1 MSFEKEQYNQI
12 EKTSHLEMIKQLFGN
27 TQIDSLFGFLEVDI
41 KVPNKLEELLVL
53 SITMRR
59 IISCNF
65 LKIKSLYKSW
75 RTYQTD

>member
-27 TQIDSLFGFLEVDI
+27 TQIDSLFGFLQADI

-53 SITMRR
+53 SI
-59 IISCNF
+59 IYYDKNGISQF
-65 LKIKSLYKSW
+65 FEDQI
-75 RTYQTD
+75 TI

>member
-27 TQIDSLFGFLEVDI
+27 TQIDSLFGFLQVDI

-53 SITMRR
+53 SIIYYDKNGILQFFEDQIT
-59 IISCNF
+59 I
-65 LKIKSLYKSW
+65 
-75 RTYQTD
+75 

>member
-27 TQIDSLFGFLEVDI
+27 AQIDSLFGFLQADI

-53 SITMRR
+53 SIIYYDKNGILQFFEDQIT
-59 IISCNF
+59 I
-65 LKIKSLYKSW
+65 
-75 RTYQTD
+75 

>member
-27 TQIDSLFGFLEVDI
+27 TQIDSLFGFLQADI

-53 SITMRR
+53 SIIYYDKNGILQFFFVLFT
-59 IISCNF
+59 I
-65 LKIKSLYKSW
+65 
-75 RTYQTD
+75 

>member
-27 TQIDSLFGFLEVDI
+27 TQIDSLFGFLQADI

-53 SITMRR
+53 SIIYYDKNGILRFFEDQIT
-59 IISCNF
+59 I
-65 LKIKSLYKSW
+65 
-75 RTYQTD
+75 

>member
-27 TQIDSLFGFLEVDI
+27 TQIDSLFGFLQADI

-53 SITMRR
+53 SIIYYDKNGILQFFEDQIT
-59 IISCNF
+59 I
-65 LKIKSLYKSW
+65 
-75 RTYQTD
+75 